1 MVDFEVLIQRPCV
14 RACLS
19 ALVKS
24 HIFARSRS
32 TQPHCSLRFCVLPF
46 RRFGGLLSVVRCHA
60 VVDLLACHHDGGGD
74 AAGWLAGWLAAAGA
88 AMHPPPSRVLS
99 LGERK
104 HKVRV
109 QQASVRSEQKT

>member
-60 VVDLLACHHDGGGD
+60 VVDLLPVTMMVVATLLV
-74 AAGWLAGWLAAAGA
+74 GWLAGW
-88 AMHPPPSRVLS
+88 
-99 LGERK
+99 
-104 HKVRV
+104 
-109 QQASVRSEQKT
+109 QQQEQPCILLLLES